1 MLQGILFLFLALYDA
16 VSDVLESSVISC
28 IEVAEITQTLKKMI
42 LLCNRA
48 RFGSLKSAQKSIYSK
63 MHSKK

>member
-28 IEVAEITQTLKKMI
+28 IEVAEITQTLEIAVFIM
-42 LLCNRA
+42 
-48 RFGSLKSAQKSIYSK
+48 
-63 MHSKK
+63 